1 MHLQHTVTVV
11 LYGHKPVTL
20 TGREEHRL
28 GVLENRELKRLS
40 GPNREDVTGEW

>member
-1 MHLQHTVTVV
+1 MHLHNTVPVV

-28 GVLENRELKRLS
+28 VVLENRELRRLS
-40 GPNREDVTGEW
+40 GPNREEVTGEW